1 MDEKALQYAYDL
13 FKADGYENSIDDFKN
28 LLNSNPDAF
37 NYSYKLF
44 KADGYKD
51 SEQDF
56 ANLLGV
62 KKNENF
68 NQDTDSPSGSG
79 TSGFFD
85 SSKKGFATEVPEGEG
100 FKKFKSALK
109 TTVSGLAR
117 LPVSLRELDVSI
129 RQSLDPEFKKEY
141 NKLSEEDREKILSTT
156 PGVGITGKIP
166 TPLIGVDDMGKDE
179 WGQTTYGEE
188 VSRYY
193 GGSEAIEFSQRQQ
206 QQADI
211 INESLAKFET
221 SIGQDLFSIENTGR
235 GTQRLINEV
244 VGAIP
249 SLVLAMTPGGIY
261 ALGASAASNKS
272 RALQEEGQD
281 LTVSRYIN
289 AVGTGVAEGYFE
301 KFTRGLGNSSF
312 KILKQLYKEGGASK
326 VKESFTS
333 IVYNFLKGFNIE
345 GTSEVMTDVSERA
358 LDLVLAGD
366 EKAFENWFLETADTY
381 IIGGSAGGPVKVAG
395 PGMRLIQQQ
404 AQIKNLGKKVS
415 ESQYSDLVNVFKPE
429 TGDFTVDISQLPI
442 VEAPNSELFLNET
455 LKREV
460 KKGKITPLEMQEIM
474 DNYNMAN
481 DINNELEGAE
491 LSDVDKNKAASL
503 LQEQINL
510 KELVGDKNPALYK
523 KQRDRIAAIDKELEI
538 ISETQFGIETEQQAT
553 REEAEKALLDEG
565 IESPTQEQVLSKLD
579 EIIQQSAPVTT
590 TIPLSDTQ
598 TEETVTIDSTDKKL
612 EKAGYQVSQDEK
624 SAFLQDVK
632 ENGLEESRFSYEIK
646 EINEAPLLSIGGE
659 GGPTADITITYTKPD
674 GTTGSFDTTAVLE
687 PFVTTESQVEVAF
700 DEDIDVVPPNEL
712 PLQKVLRK
720 DDVIREKIQD
730 EKSDASQRKK
740 ATLELISKLQPKGE
754 VFARRAKSLIKE
766 VAKLNFKNPV
776 KVNQFIEKI
785 DKTFDDAA
793 LKKELKDARDEKK
806 SIAKKVSQLKKK
818 DKLFGNL
825 ATPAQQFLK
834 INPNKVDNLK
844 EYMEIAKKL
853 NTGLIP
859 TKKVKGRAK
868 PGSPFIV
875 SEIDA
880 YSSRELNKIKEEQ
893 QQLEEETYKA
903 LMGDLETNIP
913 LKELKSLLYP
923 EAELTPEEK
932 IKQANKKEKEI
943 RSSLAKGF
951 DSIGGVIQSILDTG
965 VDPFSNEVINID
977 KQQKDLVERFLKI
990 DTSKLTNQEA
1000 AFALD
1005 VLNNFATNGSTANM
1019 AKIVNNYEGNISR
1032 ENDIKDGLKI
1042 SESRI
1047 PIKDS
1052 VEALW
1057 LEGLASLTQ
1066 TIDFVFNSRKKAS
1079 QFSDNS
1085 SLSNVQS
1092 DFARAETESL
1102 KIREKYKKE
1111 FPNSKKP
1118 NNEAYNT
1125 EDNITERGLFA
1136 FVRRSLIGT
1145 KKDKQEEFNRR
1156 KKLIENDVIAF
1167 ENSIKDE
1174 EKELGA
1180 LYRRVFDKILKDS
1193 NNPDE
1198 VQAKVDPINVE
1209 GVEWI
1214 TEQWR
1219 TIKPL
1224 LDRIGLEIYNRDLK
1238 TEENYTSDIFRTKV
1252 VEEVPDLDAP
1262 ISDEISQDRKIYDK
1276 ETGLFKDV
1284 TGPSILID
1292 RYVDLNFDN
1301 NQLNNIRRAL
1311 ADAYSAE
1318 NIAKLK
1324 GYLESNDIKEILGEG
1339 ESRDIVINKIKKYV
1353 NSKRGRKKRTQGQK
1367 DLADVGDLGAT
1378 IGTARV
1384 LGGITQYI
1392 KQTVPLVNTFVNA
1405 GGVLTSEGFEAYL
1418 TNKKF
1423 RDFVKNSGYAIAN
1436 RGIGSTAVIDNIQD
1450 DVKKKANT
1458 PIQKIKKGVRSVFK
1472 LIKKANQFWL
1482 EKFLLPGD
1490 KVAANISWITYYA
1503 KEMKKKGIN
1512 IFEEGFDI
1520 ENHTINKEAANEA
1533 QRNVDRFQYV
1543 SDVDLQ
1549 AELYNPDREFV
1560 RVAMKSFMPFSSF
1573 IMNEKTRNYI
1583 DVQVISDPNTSFEEK
1598 GKAMTSLT
1606 GTVLEK
1612 IVFGSLG
1619 VMIATASYAT
1629 VLSLLGIDDEEEAK
1643 EKLNNRVK
1651 GRAGNMVTDFFSPL
1665 PIIDPFILQV
1675 ANYLIEQVD
1684 KGEDGQDPFQFF
1696 EGNNRD
1702 FFEQFG
1708 VFSITFEQADAAAT
1722 LQKIHNTGKIDDY
1735 ELNDAEKEAVSIL
1748 LKLAYLNGLG
1758 ALPSDL
1764 SAQPV
1769 QYGLSRLQ
1777 KIASEAR
1784 EAGQTSS
1791 SMTKR
1796 QMESILG
1803 ENIYEES
1810 DEMKK
1815 QVRDIIREAKDELN
1829 IFD

>member
-1 MDEKALQYAYDL
+1 M
-13 FKADGYENSIDDFKN
+13 
-28 LLNSNPDAF
+28 
-37 NYSYKLF
+37 
-44 KADGYKD
+44 
-51 SEQDF
+51 
-56 ANLLGV
+56 
-62 KKNENF
+62 
-68 NQDTDSPSGSG
+68 
-79 TSGFFD
+79 
-85 SSKKGFATEVPEGEG
+85 
-100 FKKFKSALK
+100 
-109 TTVSGLAR
+109 
-117 LPVSLRELDVSI
+117 
-129 RQSLDPEFKKEY
+129 
-141 NKLSEEDREKILSTT
+141 
-156 PGVGITGKIP
+156 
-166 TPLIGVDDMGKDE
+166 
-179 WGQTTYGEE
+179 
-188 VSRYY
+188 
-193 GGSEAIEFSQRQQ
+193 
-206 QQADI
+206 
-211 INESLAKFET
+211 
-221 SIGQDLFSIENTGR
+221 
-235 GTQRLINEV
+235 
-244 VGAIP
+244 
-249 SLVLAMTPGGIY
+249 VLT
-261 ALGASAASNKS
+261 
-272 RALQEEGQD
+272 
-281 LTVSRYIN
+281 
-289 AVGTGVAEGYFE
+289 
-301 KFTRGLGNSSF
+301 
-312 KILKQLYKEGGASK
+312 
-326 VKESFTS
+326 
-333 IVYNFLKGFNIE
+333 
-345 GTSEVMTDVSERA
+345 
-358 LDLVLAGD
+358 GD
-366 EKAFENWFLETADTY
+366 EKAFENFFLETADTY
-381 IIGGSAGGPVKVAG
+381 LIGGAAGGPVKVAG

-404 AQIKNLGKKVS
+404 AQVRNLSNIVEGS
-415 ESQYSDLVNVFKPE
+415 DYSDLVNVFKPE
-429 TGDFTVDISQLPI
+429 TGDFTVDISKLPI

-460 KKGKITPLEMQEIM
+460 KKGKITQLEMQEIM
-474 DNYNMAN
+474 DNYNIAQN
-481 DINNELEGAE
+481 INSQLEGAE
-491 LSDVDKNKAASL
+491 LSDADKNKAAGL
-503 LQEQINL
+503 LQEQITL
-510 KELVGDKNPALYK
+510 QELVKDKNPALFK
-523 KQRDRIAAIDKELEI
+523 KQRDRIAAIDQELEI
-538 ISETQFGIETEQQAT
+538 ISETQFGIETQQQAT
-553 REEAEKALLDEG
+553 REEAEKALFEEG
-565 IESPTQEQVLSKLD
+565 IESPTEQQVLSKLD

-590 TIPLSDTQ
+590 TIPLPDTQ
-598 TEETVTIDSTDKKL
+598 PETEVT
-612 EKAGYQVSQDEK
+612 
-624 SAFLQDVK
+624 
-632 ENGLEESRFSYEIK
+632 
-646 EINEAPLLSIGGE
+646 
-659 GGPTADITITYTKPD
+659 
-674 GTTGSFDTTAVLE
+674 
-687 PFVTTESQVEVAF
+687 F
-700 DEDIDVVPPNEL
+700 DEDIEIAPPNEL

-720 DDVIREKIQD
+720 DEVIRKKIQD
-730 EKSDASQRKK
+730 EKTLPGERKK
-740 ATLELISKLQPKGE
+740 AVLDLIGKLQPKGE
-754 VFARRAKSLIKE
+754 VFALRARTLIKE
-766 VAKLNFKNPV
+766 ASKLNYNNV
-776 KVNQFIEKI
+776 KKVDEFIKKI
-785 DKTFDDAA
+785 DKTFDNAA
-793 LKKELKDARDEKK
+793 LKSELNKANTIQK
-806 SIAKKVSQLKKK
+806 SIAKVIKSSNVRKKVNAELLSS
-818 DKLFGNL
+818 
-825 ATPAQQFLK
+825 AEQFLK
-834 INPNKVDNLK
+834 INPNNVENLK
-844 EYMEIAKKL
+844 DYIDFA
-853 NTGLIP
+853 N
-859 TKKVKGRAK
+859 KVKEGLK
-868 PGSPFIV
+868 PTTKRLGKIKPASPFII
-875 SEIDA
+875 SEVDE
-880 YSSRELNKIKEEQ
+880 YSSKEIEKIKQ
-893 QQLEEETYKA
+893 QQQELEDETYKA
-903 LMGDLETNIP
+903 LMGDLKTTIP

-932 IKQANKKEKEI
+932 IKQANRKEKEI

-951 DSIGGVIQSILDTG
+951 DSVGGVIKSILDTG

-990 DTSKLTNQEA
+990 DTSKLTNEEA

-1005 VLNNFATNGSTANM
+1005 ALNNFATNGSTANM

-1066 TIDFVFNSRKKAS
+1066 TIDFVFNSRKKAN

-1092 DFARAETESL
+1092 DFARAETESF
-1102 KIREKYKKE
+1102 KIRENYKKE

-1125 EDNITERGLFA
+1125 EDNITERGMFA

-1145 KKDKQEEFNRR
+1145 QKDKQEEFNRR

-1167 ENSIKDE
+1167 ENSIKDD

-1252 VEEVPDLDAP
+1252 VEDVPDLDAP

-1284 TGPSILID
+1284 TGPNVLID

-1324 GYLESNDIKEILGEG
+1324 GYLQSNDIKKILGEG
-1339 ESRDIVINKIKKYV
+1339 ESRDIVINKITKYV
-1353 NSKRGRKKRTQGQK
+1353 NSKRGRKKRTEGQK
-1367 DLADVGDLGAT
+1367 ALADVGDLGAT

-1458 PIQKIKKGVRSVFK
+1458 PLEKIKKGVNSVFK

-1503 KEMKKKGIN
+1503 KEMKKKGVN

-1520 ENHTINKEAANEA
+1520 ENHTIDKEAANEA

-1549 AELYNPDREFV
+1549 AELYNPDRQFI
-1560 RVAMKSFMPFSSF
+1560 RLAMKSFMPFSSF

-1583 DVQVISDPNTSFEEK
+1583 DAQIISDPNTSFEEK

-1612 IVFGSLG
+1612 MVFGSLG

-1629 VLSLLGIDDEEEAK
+1629 ILSLLGIDDEEEAK
-1643 EKLNNRVK
+1643 EKLKNRVK

-1665 PIIDPFILQV
+1665 PILDTGILQV

-1696 EGNNRD
+1696 EGNNKE

-1784 EAGQTSS
+1784 DAGETSS

-1803 ENIYEES
+1803 EDIYEES

-1815 QVRDIIREAKDELN
+1815 QVRDIIREVKDELN
-1829 IFD
+1829 IFN

>member
-1 MDEKALQYAYDL
+1 
-13 FKADGYENSIDDFKN
+13 
-28 LLNSNPDAF
+28 
-37 NYSYKLF
+37 
-44 KADGYKD
+44 
-51 SEQDF
+51 
-56 ANLLGV
+56 
-62 KKNENF
+62 
-68 NQDTDSPSGSG
+68 
-79 TSGFFD
+79 
-85 SSKKGFATEVPEGEG
+85 
-100 FKKFKSALK
+100 
-109 TTVSGLAR
+109 
-117 LPVSLRELDVSI
+117 
-129 RQSLDPEFKKEY
+129 
-141 NKLSEEDREKILSTT
+141 
-156 PGVGITGKIP
+156 
-166 TPLIGVDDMGKDE
+166 
-179 WGQTTYGEE
+179 
-188 VSRYY
+188 
-193 GGSEAIEFSQRQQ
+193 
-206 QQADI
+206 
-211 INESLAKFET
+211 
-221 SIGQDLFSIENTGR
+221 
-235 GTQRLINEV
+235 
-244 VGAIP
+244 
-249 SLVLAMTPGGIY
+249 
-261 ALGASAASNKS
+261 
-272 RALQEEGQD
+272 
-281 LTVSRYIN
+281 
-289 AVGTGVAEGYFE
+289 
-301 KFTRGLGNSSF
+301 
-312 KILKQLYKEGGASK
+312 
-326 VKESFTS
+326 
-333 IVYNFLKGFNIE
+333 
-345 GTSEVMTDVSERA
+345 
-358 LDLVLAGD
+358 
-366 EKAFENWFLETADTY
+366 
-381 IIGGSAGGPVKVAG
+381 
-395 PGMRLIQQQ
+395 
-404 AQIKNLGKKVS
+404 
-415 ESQYSDLVNVFKPE
+415 
-429 TGDFTVDISQLPI
+429 
-442 VEAPNSELFLNET
+442 
-455 LKREV
+455 
-460 KKGKITPLEMQEIM
+460 
-474 DNYNMAN
+474 
-481 DINNELEGAE
+481 
-491 LSDVDKNKAASL
+491 
-503 LQEQINL
+503 
-510 KELVGDKNPALYK
+510 
-523 KQRDRIAAIDKELEI
+523 
-538 ISETQFGIETEQQAT
+538 
-553 REEAEKALLDEG
+553 
-565 IESPTQEQVLSKLD
+565 
-579 EIIQQSAPVTT
+579 
-590 TIPLSDTQ
+590 
-598 TEETVTIDSTDKKL
+598 
-612 EKAGYQVSQDEK
+612 
-624 SAFLQDVK
+624 
-632 ENGLEESRFSYEIK
+632 
-646 EINEAPLLSIGGE
+646 
-659 GGPTADITITYTKPD
+659 
-674 GTTGSFDTTAVLE
+674 
-687 PFVTTESQVEVAF
+687 
-700 DEDIDVVPPNEL
+700 
-712 PLQKVLRK
+712 
-720 DDVIREKIQD
+720 
-730 EKSDASQRKK
+730 
-740 ATLELISKLQPKGE
+740 
-754 VFARRAKSLIKE
+754 
-766 VAKLNFKNPV
+766 
-776 KVNQFIEKI
+776 
-785 DKTFDDAA
+785 
-793 LKKELKDARDEKK
+793 
-806 SIAKKVSQLKKK
+806 
-818 DKLFGNL
+818 
-825 ATPAQQFLK
+825 
-834 INPNKVDNLK
+834 
-844 EYMEIAKKL
+844 MEIAKKL

>member
-1 MDEKALQYAYDL
+1 MDEERVQIL
-13 FKADGYENSIDDFKN
+13 FDTFKNEFGLESIDDFKN
-28 LLNSNPDAF
+28 YLSDPTKRKMFYDEVIQPRYPGNTFEKFENTYGL
-37 NYSYKLF
+37 
-44 KADGYKD
+44 
-51 SEQDF
+51 
-56 ANLLGV
+56 

-68 NQDTDSPSGSG
+68 NQDTDSPSESG
-79 TSGFFD
+79 TLGFFD
-85 SSKKGFATEVPEGEG
+85 SSQSKFATEVPKGEG

-141 NKLSEEDREKILSTT
+141 NKLSVEDREKILSTT
-156 PGVGITGKIP
+156 PGVGISGKIP

-193 GGSEAIEFSQRQQ
+193 GGSKAIEFSQRQQ
-206 QQADI
+206 EQANI

-235 GTQRLINEV
+235 GTRRLINEV
-244 VGAIP
+244 AGAIP

-261 ALGASAASNKS
+261 ALGASAGSGKS
-272 RALQEEGQD
+272 RTLQEDGED

-345 GTSEVMTDVSERA
+345 GTSEVLTDVSERA
-358 LDLVLAGD
+358 LDLVLTGD
-366 EKAFENWFLETADTY
+366 EKAFENFFLETADTY
-381 IIGGSAGGPVKVAG
+381 LIGGAAGGPVKVAG

-404 AQIKNLGKKVS
+404 AQVRNLSNIVEGS
-415 ESQYSDLVNVFKPE
+415 DYSDLVNVFKPE
-429 TGDFTVDISQLPI
+429 TGDFTVDISKLPI

-460 KKGKITPLEMQEIM
+460 KKGKITQLEMQEIM
-474 DNYNMAN
+474 DNYNIAQN
-481 DINNELEGAE
+481 INSQLEGAE
-491 LSDVDKNKAASL
+491 LSDADKNKAAGL
-503 LQEQINL
+503 LQEQITL
-510 KELVGDKNPALYK
+510 QELVKDKNPALFK
-523 KQRDRIAAIDKELEI
+523 KQRDRIAAIDQELEI
-538 ISETQFGIETEQQAT
+538 ISETQFGIETQQQAT
-553 REEAEKALLDEG
+553 REEAEKALFEEG
-565 IESPTQEQVLSKLD
+565 IESPTEQQVLSKLD

-590 TIPLSDTQ
+590 TIPLPDTQ
-598 TEETVTIDSTDKKL
+598 PETEVT
-612 EKAGYQVSQDEK
+612 
-624 SAFLQDVK
+624 
-632 ENGLEESRFSYEIK
+632 
-646 EINEAPLLSIGGE
+646 
-659 GGPTADITITYTKPD
+659 
-674 GTTGSFDTTAVLE
+674 
-687 PFVTTESQVEVAF
+687 F
-700 DEDIDVVPPNEL
+700 DEDIEIAPPNEL

-720 DDVIREKIQD
+720 DEVIRKKIQD
-730 EKSDASQRKK
+730 EKTLPGERKK
-740 ATLELISKLQPKGE
+740 AVLDLIGKLQPKGE
-754 VFARRAKSLIKE
+754 VFALRARTLIKE
-766 VAKLNFKNPV
+766 ASKLNYNNV
-776 KVNQFIEKI
+776 KKVDEFIKKI
-785 DKTFDDAA
+785 DKTFDNAA
-793 LKKELKDARDEKK
+793 LKSELNKANTIQK
-806 SIAKKVSQLKKK
+806 SIAKVIKSSNVRKKVNAELLSS
-818 DKLFGNL
+818 
-825 ATPAQQFLK
+825 AEQFLK
-834 INPNKVDNLK
+834 INPNNVENLK
-844 EYMEIAKKL
+844 DYIDFA
-853 NTGLIP
+853 N
-859 TKKVKGRAK
+859 KVKEGLK
-868 PGSPFIV
+868 PTTKRLGKIKPASPFII
-875 SEIDA
+875 SEVDE
-880 YSSRELNKIKEEQ
+880 YSSKEIEKIKQ
-893 QQLEEETYKA
+893 QQQELEDETYKA
-903 LMGDLETNIP
+903 LMGDLKTTIP

-932 IKQANKKEKEI
+932 IKQANRKEKEI

-951 DSIGGVIQSILDTG
+951 DSVGGVIKSILDTG

-990 DTSKLTNQEA
+990 DTSKLTNEEA

-1005 VLNNFATNGSTANM
+1005 ALNNFATNGSTANM

-1066 TIDFVFNSRKKAS
+1066 TIDFVFNSRKKAN

-1092 DFARAETESL
+1092 DFARAETESF
-1102 KIREKYKKE
+1102 KIRENYKKE

-1125 EDNITERGLFA
+1125 EDNITERGMFA

-1145 KKDKQEEFNRR
+1145 QKDKQEEFNRR

-1167 ENSIKDE
+1167 ENSIKDD

-1252 VEEVPDLDAP
+1252 VEDVPDLDAP

-1284 TGPSILID
+1284 TGPNVLID

-1324 GYLESNDIKEILGEG
+1324 GYLQSNDIKKILGEG
-1339 ESRDIVINKIKKYV
+1339 ESRDIVINKITKYV
-1353 NSKRGRKKRTQGQK
+1353 NSKRGRKKRTEGQK
-1367 DLADVGDLGAT
+1367 ALADVGDLGAT

-1458 PIQKIKKGVRSVFK
+1458 PLEKIKKGVNSVFK

-1503 KEMKKKGIN
+1503 KEMKKKGVN

-1520 ENHTINKEAANEA
+1520 ENHTIDKEAANEA

-1549 AELYNPDREFV
+1549 AELYNPDRQFI
-1560 RVAMKSFMPFSSF
+1560 RLAMKSFMPFSSF

-1583 DVQVISDPNTSFEEK
+1583 DAQIISDPNTSFEEK

-1612 IVFGSLG
+1612 MVFGSLG

-1629 VLSLLGIDDEEEAK
+1629 ILSLLGIDDEEEAK
-1643 EKLNNRVK
+1643 EKLKNRVK

-1665 PIIDPFILQV
+1665 PILDTGILQV

-1696 EGNNRD
+1696 EGNNKE

-1784 EAGQTSS
+1784 DAGETSS

-1803 ENIYEES
+1803 EDIYEES

-1815 QVRDIIREAKDELN
+1815 QVRDIIREVKDELN
-1829 IFD
+1829 IFN

>member
-1 MDEKALQYAYDL
+1 MDEERVQIL
-13 FKADGYENSIDDFKN
+13 FDTFKDEFGLESIDDFKN
-28 LLNSNPDAF
+28 YLSDPTKRKMFYDEVIQPRYPGNTFEKFENTYGL
-37 NYSYKLF
+37 
-44 KADGYKD
+44 
-51 SEQDF
+51 
-56 ANLLGV
+56 

-68 NQDTDSPSGSG
+68 NQDTDSPSESG

-85 SSKKGFATEVPEGEG
+85 SSQSKFATEVPKGEG

-141 NKLSEEDREKILSTT
+141 NKLSVEDREKILSTT
-156 PGVGITGKIP
+156 PGVGISGKIP
-166 TPLIGVDDMGKDE
+166 TPLIGVDD
-179 WGQTTYGEE
+179 TGEE
-188 VSRYY
+188 VSEYY
-193 GGSEAIEFSQRQQ
+193 GGSKAIEFSQRQQ
-206 QQADI
+206 EQANI
-211 INESLAKFET
+211 INESLAKFES

-244 VGAIP
+244 AGAIP

-261 ALGASAASNKS
+261 ALGASAGSGKS
-272 RALQEEGQD
+272 RTLQEEGED

-345 GTSEVMTDVSERA
+345 GTSEVLTDVSERA
-358 LDLVLAGD
+358 LDLVLTGD
-366 EKAFENWFLETADTY
+366 EKAFENFFLETADTY
-381 IIGGSAGGPVKVAG
+381 IVGGAAGGPVKVAG

-404 AQIKNLGKKVS
+404 AQINNLGKKVS
-415 ESQYSDLVNVFKPE
+415 ESEYSDLVNVFKPE
-429 TGDFTVDISQLPI
+429 TGDFTVDISKLPI

-460 KKGKITPLEMQEIM
+460 KKGKITQLEMQEIM
-474 DNYNMAN
+474 DNYNIAQN
-481 DINNELEGAE
+481 INSQLEGAE
-491 LSDVDKNKAASL
+491 LSDADKNKAAGL
-503 LQEQINL
+503 LQEQITL
-510 KELVGDKNPALYK
+510 QELVKDKNPALFK
-523 KQRDRIAAIDKELEI
+523 KQRDRIAAIDQELEI

-565 IESPTQEQVLSKLD
+565 VESPTEEQVLSKLN

-590 TIPLSDTQ
+590 TIP
-598 TEETVTIDSTDKKL
+598 
-612 EKAGYQVSQDEK
+612 
-624 SAFLQDVK
+624 
-632 ENGLEESRFSYEIK
+632 
-646 EINEAPLLSIGGE
+646 
-659 GGPTADITITYTKPD
+659 KPD
-674 GTTGSFDTTAVLE
+674 
-687 PFVTTESQVEVAF
+687 TETETEVKF

-793 LKKELKDARDEKK
+793 LKSELNKANTIQK
-806 SIAKKVSQLKKK
+806 SIAKVITSSNVRKKVNAELLSS
-818 DKLFGNL
+818 
-825 ATPAQQFLK
+825 AEQFLK
-834 INPNKVDNLK
+834 INPNNVENLKDYIDFANKVKKGLKPTTKRLGKIKPAAPFIISEVDNYSTK
-844 EYMEIAKKL
+844 EIK
-853 NTGLIP
+853 
-859 TKKVKGRAK
+859 
-868 PGSPFIV
+868 
-875 SEIDA
+875 
-880 YSSRELNKIKEEQ
+880 KIKQ
-893 QQLEEETYKA
+893 QQQELEEKTYKA
-903 LMGDLETNIP
+903 LMGNLKTTIP

-990 DTSKLTNQEA
+990 DTSKLTNQES

-1047 PIKDS
+1047 PIKGS

-1066 TIDFVFNSRKKAS
+1066 TIDLVFNSRKKAN

-1092 DFARAETESL
+1092 DFARAETESV
-1102 KIREKYKKE
+1102 KIRENYKKE

-1125 EDNITERGLFA
+1125 EDNITERGMFA

-1145 KKDKQEEFNRR
+1145 QKDKQEEFNRR

-1167 ENSIKDE
+1167 ENSIKDD

-1198 VQAKVDPINVE
+1198 VQSKVDPINVE

-1252 VEEVPDLDAP
+1252 VEDTPDLDAP

-1339 ESRDIVINKIKKYV
+1339 ESRNIIINKIKKYV

-1583 DVQVISDPNTSFEEK
+1583 DAQIISDPNTSFEEK

-1619 VMIATASYAT
+1619 VMIGTASYAT

-1643 EKLNNRVK
+1643 EKLNNRIK

-1665 PIIDPFILQV
+1665 PILDPGILQV

-1696 EGNNRD
+1696 EGNNKE

-1784 EAGQTSS
+1784 DAGETSS

-1803 ENIYEES
+1803 EDIYEES

-1815 QVRDIIREAKDELN
+1815 QVRDIIREVKDELN
-1829 IFD
+1829 IF

>member
-1 MDEKALQYAYDL
+1 M
-13 FKADGYENSIDDFKN
+13 
-28 LLNSNPDAF
+28 
-37 NYSYKLF
+37 
-44 KADGYKD
+44 
-51 SEQDF
+51 
-56 ANLLGV
+56 
-62 KKNENF
+62 
-68 NQDTDSPSGSG
+68 
-79 TSGFFD
+79 GFFD
-85 SSKKGFATEVPEGEG
+85 SSQSKFATEVPKGEG

-141 NKLSEEDREKILSTT
+141 NKLSVEDREKILSTT
-156 PGVGITGKIP
+156 PGVGISGKIP

-193 GGSEAIEFSQRQQ
+193 GGSKAIEFSQRQQ
-206 QQADI
+206 EQANI

-235 GTQRLINEV
+235 GTRRLINEV
-244 VGAIP
+244 AGAIP

-261 ALGASAASNKS
+261 ALGASAGSGKS
-272 RALQEEGQD
+272 RTLQEDGED

-345 GTSEVMTDVSERA
+345 GTSEVLTDVSERA
-358 LDLVLAGD
+358 LDLVLTGD
-366 EKAFENWFLETADTY
+366 EKAFENFFLETADTY
-381 IIGGSAGGPVKVAG
+381 LIGGAAGGPVKVAG

-404 AQIKNLGKKVS
+404 AQVRNLSNIVEGS
-415 ESQYSDLVNVFKPE
+415 DYSDLVNVFKPE
-429 TGDFTVDISQLPI
+429 TGDFTVDISKLPI

-460 KKGKITPLEMQEIM
+460 KKGKITQLEMQEIM
-474 DNYNMAN
+474 DNYNIAQN
-481 DINNELEGAE
+481 INSQLEGAE
-491 LSDVDKNKAASL
+491 LSDADKNKAAGL
-503 LQEQINL
+503 LQEQITL
-510 KELVGDKNPALYK
+510 QELVKDKNPALFK
-523 KQRDRIAAIDKELEI
+523 KQRDRIAAIDQELEI
-538 ISETQFGIETEQQAT
+538 ISETQFGIETQQQAT
-553 REEAEKALLDEG
+553 REEAEKALFEEG
-565 IESPTQEQVLSKLD
+565 IESPTEQQVLSKLD

-590 TIPLSDTQ
+590 TIPLPDTQ
-598 TEETVTIDSTDKKL
+598 PETEVT
-612 EKAGYQVSQDEK
+612 
-624 SAFLQDVK
+624 
-632 ENGLEESRFSYEIK
+632 
-646 EINEAPLLSIGGE
+646 
-659 GGPTADITITYTKPD
+659 
-674 GTTGSFDTTAVLE
+674 
-687 PFVTTESQVEVAF
+687 F
-700 DEDIDVVPPNEL
+700 DEDIEIAPPNEL

-720 DDVIREKIQD
+720 DEVIRKKIQD
-730 EKSDASQRKK
+730 EKTLPGERKK
-740 ATLELISKLQPKGE
+740 AVLDLIGKLQPKGE
-754 VFARRAKSLIKE
+754 VFALRARTLIKE
-766 VAKLNFKNPV
+766 ASKLNYNNV
-776 KVNQFIEKI
+776 KKVDEFIKKI
-785 DKTFDDAA
+785 DKTFDNAA
-793 LKKELKDARDEKK
+793 LKSELNKANTIQK
-806 SIAKKVSQLKKK
+806 SIAKVIKSSNVRKKVNAELLSS
-818 DKLFGNL
+818 
-825 ATPAQQFLK
+825 AEQFLK
-834 INPNKVDNLK
+834 INPNNVENLK
-844 EYMEIAKKL
+844 DYIDFA
-853 NTGLIP
+853 N
-859 TKKVKGRAK
+859 KVKEGLK
-868 PGSPFIV
+868 PTTKRLGKIKPASPFII
-875 SEIDA
+875 SEVDE
-880 YSSRELNKIKEEQ
+880 YSSKEIEKIKQ
-893 QQLEEETYKA
+893 QQQELEDETYKA
-903 LMGDLETNIP
+903 LMGDLKTTIP

-932 IKQANKKEKEI
+932 IKQANRKEKEI

-951 DSIGGVIQSILDTG
+951 DSVGGVIKSILDTG

-990 DTSKLTNQEA
+990 DTSKLTNEEA

-1005 VLNNFATNGSTANM
+1005 ALNNFATNGSTANM

-1066 TIDFVFNSRKKAS
+1066 TIDFVFNSRKKAN

-1092 DFARAETESL
+1092 DFARAETESF
-1102 KIREKYKKE
+1102 KIRENYKKE

-1125 EDNITERGLFA
+1125 EDNITERGMFA

-1145 KKDKQEEFNRR
+1145 QKDKQEEFNRR

-1167 ENSIKDE
+1167 ENSIKDD

-1252 VEEVPDLDAP
+1252 VEDVPDLDAP

-1284 TGPSILID
+1284 TGPNVLID

-1324 GYLESNDIKEILGEG
+1324 GYLQSNDIKKILGEG
-1339 ESRDIVINKIKKYV
+1339 ESRDIVINKITKYV
-1353 NSKRGRKKRTQGQK
+1353 NSKRGRKKRTEGQK
-1367 DLADVGDLGAT
+1367 ALADVGDLGAT

-1458 PIQKIKKGVRSVFK
+1458 PLEKIKKGVNSVFK

-1503 KEMKKKGIN
+1503 KEMKKKGVN

-1520 ENHTINKEAANEA
+1520 ENHTIDKEAANEA

-1549 AELYNPDREFV
+1549 AELYNPDRQFI
-1560 RVAMKSFMPFSSF
+1560 RLAMKSFMPFSSF

-1583 DVQVISDPNTSFEEK
+1583 DAQIISDPNTSFEEK

-1612 IVFGSLG
+1612 MVFGSLG

-1629 VLSLLGIDDEEEAK
+1629 ILSLLGIDDEEEAK
-1643 EKLNNRVK
+1643 EKLKNRVK

-1665 PIIDPFILQV
+1665 PILDTGILQV

-1696 EGNNRD
+1696 EGNNKE

-1784 EAGQTSS
+1784 DAGETSS

-1803 ENIYEES
+1803 EDIYEES

-1815 QVRDIIREAKDELN
+1815 QVRDIIREVKDELN
-1829 IFD
+1829 IFN

>member
-1 MDEKALQYAYDL
+1 
-13 FKADGYENSIDDFKN
+13 
-28 LLNSNPDAF
+28 
-37 NYSYKLF
+37 
-44 KADGYKD
+44 
-51 SEQDF
+51 
-56 ANLLGV
+56 
-62 KKNENF
+62 
-68 NQDTDSPSGSG
+68 
-79 TSGFFD
+79 
-85 SSKKGFATEVPEGEG
+85 
-100 FKKFKSALK
+100 
-109 TTVSGLAR
+109 
-117 LPVSLRELDVSI
+117 
-129 RQSLDPEFKKEY
+129 
-141 NKLSEEDREKILSTT
+141 
-156 PGVGITGKIP
+156 
-166 TPLIGVDDMGKDE
+166 
-179 WGQTTYGEE
+179 
-188 VSRYY
+188 
-193 GGSEAIEFSQRQQ
+193 
-206 QQADI
+206 
-211 INESLAKFET
+211 
-221 SIGQDLFSIENTGR
+221 
-235 GTQRLINEV
+235 
-244 VGAIP
+244 
-249 SLVLAMTPGGIY
+249 MTPGGIY
-261 ALGASAASNKS
+261 ALGASAGSGKS
-272 RALQEEGQD
+272 RTLQEDGED

-345 GTSEVMTDVSERA
+345 GTSEVLTDVSERA
-358 LDLVLAGD
+358 LDLVLTGD
-366 EKAFENWFLETADTY
+366 EKAFENFFLETADTY
-381 IIGGSAGGPVKVAG
+381 LIGGAAGGPVKVAG

-404 AQIKNLGKKVS
+404 AQVRNLSNIVEGS
-415 ESQYSDLVNVFKPE
+415 DYSDLVNVFKPE
-429 TGDFTVDISQLPI
+429 TGDFTVDISKLPI

-460 KKGKITPLEMQEIM
+460 KKGKITQLEMQEIM
-474 DNYNMAN
+474 DNYNIAQN
-481 DINNELEGAE
+481 INSQLEGAE
-491 LSDVDKNKAASL
+491 LSDADKNKAAGL
-503 LQEQINL
+503 LQEQITL
-510 KELVGDKNPALYK
+510 QELVKDKNPALFK
-523 KQRDRIAAIDKELEI
+523 KQRDRIAAIDQELEI
-538 ISETQFGIETEQQAT
+538 ISETQFGIETQQQAT
-553 REEAEKALLDEG
+553 REEAEKALFEEG
-565 IESPTQEQVLSKLD
+565 IESPTEQQVLSKLD

-590 TIPLSDTQ
+590 TIPLPDTQ
-598 TEETVTIDSTDKKL
+598 PETEVT
-612 EKAGYQVSQDEK
+612 
-624 SAFLQDVK
+624 
-632 ENGLEESRFSYEIK
+632 
-646 EINEAPLLSIGGE
+646 
-659 GGPTADITITYTKPD
+659 
-674 GTTGSFDTTAVLE
+674 
-687 PFVTTESQVEVAF
+687 F
-700 DEDIDVVPPNEL
+700 DEDIEIAPPNEL

-720 DDVIREKIQD
+720 DEVIRKKIQD
-730 EKSDASQRKK
+730 EKTLPGERKK
-740 ATLELISKLQPKGE
+740 AVLDLIGKLQPKGE
-754 VFARRAKSLIKE
+754 VFALRARTLIKE
-766 VAKLNFKNPV
+766 ASKLNYNNV
-776 KVNQFIEKI
+776 KKVDEFIKKI
-785 DKTFDDAA
+785 DKTFDNAA
-793 LKKELKDARDEKK
+793 LKSELNKANTIQK
-806 SIAKKVSQLKKK
+806 SIAKVIKSSNVRKKVNAELLSS
-818 DKLFGNL
+818 
-825 ATPAQQFLK
+825 AEQFLK
-834 INPNKVDNLK
+834 INPNNVENLK
-844 EYMEIAKKL
+844 DYIDFA
-853 NTGLIP
+853 N
-859 TKKVKGRAK
+859 KVKEGLK
-868 PGSPFIV
+868 PTTKRLGKIKPASPFII
-875 SEIDA
+875 SEVDE
-880 YSSRELNKIKEEQ
+880 YSSKEIEKIKQ
-893 QQLEEETYKA
+893 QQQELEDETYKA
-903 LMGDLETNIP
+903 LMGDLKTTIP

-932 IKQANKKEKEI
+932 IKQANRKEKEI

-951 DSIGGVIQSILDTG
+951 DSVGGVIKSILDTG

-990 DTSKLTNQEA
+990 DTSKLTNEEA

-1005 VLNNFATNGSTANM
+1005 ALNNFATNGSTANM

-1066 TIDFVFNSRKKAS
+1066 TIDFVFNSRKKAN

-1092 DFARAETESL
+1092 DFARAETESF
-1102 KIREKYKKE
+1102 KIRENYKKE

-1125 EDNITERGLFA
+1125 EDNITERGMFA

-1145 KKDKQEEFNRR
+1145 QKDKQEEFNRR

-1167 ENSIKDE
+1167 ENSIKDD

-1252 VEEVPDLDAP
+1252 VEDVPDLDAP

-1284 TGPSILID
+1284 TGPNVLID

-1324 GYLESNDIKEILGEG
+1324 GYLQSNDIKKILGEG
-1339 ESRDIVINKIKKYV
+1339 ESRDIVINKITKYV
-1353 NSKRGRKKRTQGQK
+1353 NSKRGRKKRTEGQK
-1367 DLADVGDLGAT
+1367 ALADVGDLGAT

-1458 PIQKIKKGVRSVFK
+1458 PLEKIKKGVNSVFK

-1503 KEMKKKGIN
+1503 KEMKKKGVN

-1520 ENHTINKEAANEA
+1520 ENHTIDKEAANEA

-1549 AELYNPDREFV
+1549 AELYNPDRQFI
-1560 RVAMKSFMPFSSF
+1560 RLAMKSFMPFSSF

-1583 DVQVISDPNTSFEEK
+1583 DAQIISDPNTSFEEK

-1612 IVFGSLG
+1612 MVFGSLG

-1629 VLSLLGIDDEEEAK
+1629 ILSLLGIDDEEEAK
-1643 EKLNNRVK
+1643 EKLKNRVK

-1665 PIIDPFILQV
+1665 PILDTGILQV

-1696 EGNNRD
+1696 EGNNKE

-1784 EAGQTSS
+1784 DAGETSS

-1803 ENIYEES
+1803 EDIYEES

-1815 QVRDIIREAKDELN
+1815 QVRDIIREVKDELN
-1829 IFD
+1829 IFN

>member
-1 MDEKALQYAYDL
+1 MDEERVQIL
-13 FKADGYENSIDDFKN
+13 FDTFKNEFGLESIDDFKN
-28 LLNSNPDAF
+28 YLSDPTKRKMFYDEVIQPRYPGNTFEKFENTYGL
-37 NYSYKLF
+37 
-44 KADGYKD
+44 
-51 SEQDF
+51 
-56 ANLLGV
+56 

-68 NQDTDSPSGSG
+68 NQDTDSPSESG
-79 TSGFFD
+79 TLGFFD
-85 SSKKGFATEVPEGEG
+85 SSQSKFATEVPKGEG

-141 NKLSEEDREKILSTT
+141 NKLSVEDREKILSTT
-156 PGVGITGKIP
+156 PGVGISGKIP

-193 GGSEAIEFSQRQQ
+193 GGSKAIEFSQRQQ
-206 QQADI
+206 EQANI

-235 GTQRLINEV
+235 GTRRLINEV
-244 VGAIP
+244 AGAIP

-261 ALGASAASNKS
+261 ALGASAGSGKS
-272 RALQEEGQD
+272 RTLQEDGED

-345 GTSEVMTDVSERA
+345 GTSEVLTDVSERA
-358 LDLVLAGD
+358 LDLVLTGD
-366 EKAFENWFLETADTY
+366 EKAFENFFLETADTY
-381 IIGGSAGGPVKVAG
+381 LIGGAAGGPVKVAG

-404 AQIKNLGKKVS
+404 AQVRNLSNIVEGS
-415 ESQYSDLVNVFKPE
+415 DYSDLVNVFKPE
-429 TGDFTVDISQLPI
+429 TGDFTVDISKLPI

-460 KKGKITPLEMQEIM
+460 KKGKITQLEMQEIM
-474 DNYNMAN
+474 DNYNIAQN
-481 DINNELEGAE
+481 INSQLEGAE
-491 LSDVDKNKAASL
+491 LSDADKNKAAGL
-503 LQEQINL
+503 LQEQITL
-510 KELVGDKNPALYK
+510 QELVKDKNPALFK
-523 KQRDRIAAIDKELEI
+523 KQRDRIAAIDQELEI
-538 ISETQFGIETEQQAT
+538 ISETQFGIETQQQAT
-553 REEAEKALLDEG
+553 REEAEKALFEEG
-565 IESPTQEQVLSKLD
+565 IESPTEQQVLSKLD

-590 TIPLSDTQ
+590 TIPLPDTQ
-598 TEETVTIDSTDKKL
+598 PETEVT
-612 EKAGYQVSQDEK
+612 
-624 SAFLQDVK
+624 
-632 ENGLEESRFSYEIK
+632 
-646 EINEAPLLSIGGE
+646 
-659 GGPTADITITYTKPD
+659 
-674 GTTGSFDTTAVLE
+674 
-687 PFVTTESQVEVAF
+687 F
-700 DEDIDVVPPNEL
+700 DEDIEIAPPNEL

-720 DDVIREKIQD
+720 DEVIRKKIQD
-730 EKSDASQRKK
+730 EKTLPGERKK
-740 ATLELISKLQPKGE
+740 AVLDLIGKLQPKGE
-754 VFARRAKSLIKE
+754 VFALRARTLIKE
-766 VAKLNFKNPV
+766 ASKLNYNNV
-776 KVNQFIEKI
+776 KKVDEFIKKI
-785 DKTFDDAA
+785 DKTFDNAA
-793 LKKELKDARDEKK
+793 LKSELNKANTIQK
-806 SIAKKVSQLKKK
+806 SIAKVIKSSNVRKKVNAELLSS
-818 DKLFGNL
+818 
-825 ATPAQQFLK
+825 AEQFLK
-834 INPNKVDNLK
+834 INPNNVENLK
-844 EYMEIAKKL
+844 DYIDFA
-853 NTGLIP
+853 N
-859 TKKVKGRAK
+859 KVKEGLK
-868 PGSPFIV
+868 PTTKRLGKIKPASPFIISEV
-875 SEIDA
+875 DDSSSKEID
-880 YSSRELNKIKEEQ
+880 KIKQ
-893 QQLEEETYKA
+893 QQQELEDETYKA
-903 LMGDLETNIP
+903 LMGDLKTTIP

-932 IKQANKKEKEI
+932 IKQANRKEKEI

-951 DSIGGVIQSILDTG
+951 DSVGGVIKSILDTG

-990 DTSKLTNQEA
+990 DTSKLTNEEA

-1005 VLNNFATNGSTANM
+1005 ALNNFATNGSTANM

-1066 TIDFVFNSRKKAS
+1066 TIDFVFNSRKKAN

-1092 DFARAETESL
+1092 DFARAETESF
-1102 KIREKYKKE
+1102 KIRENYKKE

-1125 EDNITERGLFA
+1125 EDNITERGMFA

-1145 KKDKQEEFNRR
+1145 QKDKQEEFNRR

-1167 ENSIKDE
+1167 ENSIKDD

-1252 VEEVPDLDAP
+1252 VEDVPDLDAP

-1284 TGPSILID
+1284 TGPNVLID

-1324 GYLESNDIKEILGEG
+1324 GYLQSNDIKKILGEG
-1339 ESRDIVINKIKKYV
+1339 ESRDIVINKITKYV
-1353 NSKRGRKKRTQGQK
+1353 NSKRGRKKRTEGQK
-1367 DLADVGDLGAT
+1367 ALADVGDLGAT

-1458 PIQKIKKGVRSVFK
+1458 PLEKIKKGVNSVFK

-1503 KEMKKKGIN
+1503 KEMKKKGVN

-1520 ENHTINKEAANEA
+1520 ENHTIDKEAANEA

-1549 AELYNPDREFV
+1549 AELYNPDRQFI
-1560 RVAMKSFMPFSSF
+1560 RLAMKSFMPFSSF

-1583 DVQVISDPNTSFEEK
+1583 DAQIISDPNTSFEEK

-1612 IVFGSLG
+1612 MVFGSLG

-1629 VLSLLGIDDEEEAK
+1629 ILSLLGIDDEEEAK
-1643 EKLNNRVK
+1643 EKLKNRVK

-1665 PIIDPFILQV
+1665 PILDTGILQV

-1696 EGNNRD
+1696 EGNNKE

-1784 EAGQTSS
+1784 DAGETSS

-1803 ENIYEES
+1803 EDIYEES

-1815 QVRDIIREAKDELN
+1815 QVRDIIREVKDELN
-1829 IFD
+1829 IFN

>member
-1 MDEKALQYAYDL
+1 MDEEKVQIL
-13 FKADGYENSIDDFKN
+13 FDTFKDEFGLESIDDFKN
-28 LLNSNPDAF
+28 YLSDPTKRKMFYDEVIQPRYPGNSFEAF
-37 NYSYKLF
+37 EELYGLK
-44 KADGYKD
+44 KKD
-51 SEQDF
+51 
-56 ANLLGV
+56 
-62 KKNENF
+62 NF
-68 NQDTDSPSGSG
+68 NQDTDSPSESG
-79 TSGFFD
+79 TLGFFD
-85 SSKKGFATEVPEGEG
+85 SSQNNFATEVPKGEG
-100 FKKFKSALK
+100 WKKFKSSLK
-109 TTVSGLAR
+109 STISGLQR
-117 LPVSLRELDVSI
+117 VGVGLSELDVSI
-129 RQSLDPEFKKEY
+129 RQSLNPEFRKKW
-141 NKLSEEDREKILSTT
+141 NALSPKDRERILSST
-156 PGVGITGKIP
+156 PGMGSRDIP
-166 TPLIGVDDMGKDE
+166 EPIRLMDSEGNIVREEYPASSRIE
-179 WGQTTYGEE
+179 WSDKLQEE
-188 VSRYY
+188 
-193 GGSEAIEFSQRQQ
+193 
-206 QQADI
+206 ADI
-211 INESLAKFET
+211 INESLAQFET
-221 SIGQDLFSIENTGR
+221 SIGQDLVSVENTGR
-235 GTQRLINEV
+235 GVKRLLNEV
-244 VGAIP
+244 AAAIP
-249 SLVLAMTPGGIY
+249 SIALAMTPGGLY
-261 ALGASAASNKS
+261 MLGASAAANKS
-272 RALQEEGQD
+272 RQLQVEGEEM
-281 LTVSRYIN
+281 TVSRYLN

-301 KFTRGLGNSSF
+301 KFTRVLGNSSF
-312 KILKQLYKEGGASK
+312 KVLKQLYKEGGKDK
-326 VKESFTS
+326 VKESFKS
-333 IVYNFLKGFNIE
+333 IFYNFLKGWNVE
-345 GTSEVMTDVSERA
+345 GTSEVLTDVSERA
-358 LDLVLAGD
+358 LDLVLTGD
-366 EKAFENWFLETADTY
+366 EKAFENFFLETADTY
-381 IIGGSAGGPVKVAG
+381 LIGGAAGGPLRTAG
-395 PGMRLIQQQ
+395 PGVRLVVQSAQ
-404 AQIKNLGKKVS
+404 ARNLANKIN
-415 ESQYSDLVNVFKPE
+415 ESPHDDIVKAFKPE
-429 TGDFTVDISQLPI
+429 TGDFSVDLSTLPI
-442 VEAPNSELFLNET
+442 VEAPNSELFLQEV

-460 KKGKITPLEMQEIM
+460 EKGKITNLEMQEIM
-474 DNYNMAN
+474 DNYYTAQNVSSQL
-481 DINNELEGAE
+481 DGLE
-491 LSDVDKNKAASL
+491 LSDADKTKAASL
-503 LQEQINL
+503 LQELITLENFI
-510 KELVGDKNPALYK
+510 KDKNPALVK
-523 KQRDRIAAIDKELEI
+523 KQKDRISEINKELEN
-538 ISETQFGIETEQQAT
+538 ISEGKIGVVTEQTAT
-553 REEAEKALLDEG
+553 REEAEKALFEEG
-565 IESPTQEQVLSKLD
+565 VESPTEQQVLSKLD
-579 EIIQQSAPVTT
+579 EIIQKSAPVTT
-590 TIPLSDTQ
+590 TIPLPDTQ
-598 TEETVTIDSTDKKL
+598 TETEV
-612 EKAGYQVSQDEK
+612 
-624 SAFLQDVK
+624 
-632 ENGLEESRFSYEIK
+632 
-646 EINEAPLLSIGGE
+646 
-659 GGPTADITITYTKPD
+659 
-674 GTTGSFDTTAVLE
+674 VL
-687 PFVTTESQVEVAF
+687 
-700 DEDIDVVPPNEL
+700 DEDIDIVPPNEL

-720 DDVIREKIQD
+720 DEVIRKKIQD
-730 EKSDASQRKK
+730 EKTLPGERKK
-740 ATLELISKLQPKGE
+740 AVLDLIGKLQPKGE
-754 VFARRAKSLIKE
+754 VFALRARTLIKE
-766 VAKLNFKNPV
+766 ASKLNYNNV
-776 KVNQFIEKI
+776 KKVDNFIKKI

-793 LKKELKDARDEKK
+793 VKREVKDANTIQK
-806 SIAKKVSQLKKK
+806 SIAKTIKSSTARKKINAQL
-818 DKLFGNL
+818 LT
-825 ATPAQQFLK
+825 AAEQFLK
-834 INPNKVDNLK
+834 INPNQVDNLK
-844 EYMEIAKKL
+844 EYMEFAR
-853 NTGLIP
+853 
-859 TKKVKGRAK
+859 KVKEGLK
-868 PGSPFIV
+868 PTTKRLGKITPGAPFIV
-875 SEIDA
+875 SEVDNYSTKEID
-880 YSSRELNKIKEEQ
+880 KIKQQEQ
-893 QQLEEETYKA
+893 KLEEETYKA
-903 LMGDLETNIP
+903 LMGDLKTTIP

-932 IKQANKKEKEI
+932 INQANKKEKEI

-990 DTSKLTNQEA
+990 DTSKLTNEEA

-1005 VLNNFATNGSTANM
+1005 ALNNFATNGSTANM
-1019 AKIVNNYEGNISR
+1019 SKIVNNYEGNISR

-1066 TIDFVFNSRKKAS
+1066 TIDFVFNSRKKAN

-1092 DFARAETESL
+1092 DFARAETESRRI
-1102 KIREKYKKE
+1102 KENYKKE

-1125 EDNITERGLFA
+1125 EDNITERGMFA
-1136 FVRRSLIGT
+1136 FVRRSPIGT
-1145 KKDKQEEFNRR
+1145 QKDKQEEFNRR

-1167 ENSIKDE
+1167 ENSTKDD

-1252 VEEVPDLDAP
+1252 VEAVPDLDAP
-1262 ISDEISQDRKIYDK
+1262 ISDEIGQDRKIYDK

-1284 TGPSILID
+1284 TGPDVLID
-1292 RYVDLNFDN
+1292 RYIDLNFDN

-1339 ESRDIVINKIKKYV
+1339 ESRDLVINKIKKYV
-1353 NSKRGRKKRTQGQK
+1353 NSKRGRKKRTKGQK
-1367 DLADVGDLGAT
+1367 ALADVGDFGAT

-1384 LGGITQYI
+1384 LGGITQYV

-1405 GGVLTSEGFEAYL
+1405 GGVLTSQGFQVYL
-1418 TNKKF
+1418 TDKKF

-1458 PIQKIKKGVRSVFK
+1458 PLQKIKKGVNSVFK

-1490 KVAANISWITYYA
+1490 KLAANISWITYYA
-1503 KEMKKKGIN
+1503 KEMNKKGVN

-1520 ENHTINKEAANEA
+1520 ENHIIDKEAANEA

-1549 AELYNPDREFV
+1549 AELYNPDRQV
-1560 RVAMKSFMPFSSF
+1560 IRLMMKSFMPFSSF

-1612 IVFGSLG
+1612 MVFGSLG
-1619 VMIATASYAT
+1619 VMIATASYAAI
-1629 VLSLLGIDDEEEAK
+1629 LSLLGIDDDEEAK
-1643 EKLNNRVK
+1643 EKLNNRIK
-1651 GRAGNMVTDFFSPL
+1651 GRAGNVVTDFFSPL
-1665 PIIDPFILQV
+1665 PITDPGILQV

-1696 EGNNRD
+1696 EGNNQD

-1708 VFSITFEQADAAAT
+1708 VFSITFDQAEAAAT

-1758 ALPSDL
+1758 VLPSDL

-1784 EAGQTSS
+1784 GAGETSS
-1791 SMTKR
+1791 PMSKR
-1796 QMESILG
+1796 QRESLLG
-1803 ENIYEES
+1803 EDIYEET
-1810 DEMKK
+1810 DMMKK
-1815 QVRDIIREAKDELN
+1815 EIRDIIREVKDELN

>member
-1 MDEKALQYAYDL
+1 MDEERVQIL
-13 FKADGYENSIDDFKN
+13 FDTFKDEFGLESIDDFKN
-28 LLNSNPDAF
+28 YLSDPTKRKMFYDEVIQPRYPGNTFEKFENTYGL
-37 NYSYKLF
+37 
-44 KADGYKD
+44 
-51 SEQDF
+51 
-56 ANLLGV
+56 

-68 NQDTDSPSGSG
+68 NQDTDSPSESG
-79 TSGFFD
+79 TLGFFD
-85 SSKKGFATEVPEGEG
+85 SSQSKFATEVPKGEG

-141 NKLSEEDREKILSTT
+141 NKLSVEDREKILSTT
-156 PGVGITGKIP
+156 PGVGISGKIP
-166 TPLIGVDDMGKDE
+166 TPLIGVDD
-179 WGQTTYGEE
+179 TGEE
-188 VSRYY
+188 VSEYY
-193 GGSEAIEFSQRQQ
+193 GGSKAIEFSQRQQ
-206 QQADI
+206 EQANI

-235 GTQRLINEV
+235 GTRRLINEV
-244 VGAIP
+244 AGAIP

-261 ALGASAASNKS
+261 ALGASAGSGKS
-272 RALQEEGQD
+272 RTLQEDGED

-345 GTSEVMTDVSERA
+345 GTSEVLTDVSERA
-358 LDLVLAGD
+358 LDLVLTGD
-366 EKAFENWFLETADTY
+366 EKAFENFFLETADTY
-381 IIGGSAGGPVKVAG
+381 LIGGAAGGPVKVAG

-404 AQIKNLGKKVS
+404 AQVRNLSNIVEGS
-415 ESQYSDLVNVFKPE
+415 DYSDLVNVFKPE
-429 TGDFTVDISQLPI
+429 TGDFTVDISKLPI

-460 KKGKITPLEMQEIM
+460 KKGKITQLEMQEIM
-474 DNYNMAN
+474 DNYNIAQN
-481 DINNELEGAE
+481 INSQLEGAE
-491 LSDVDKNKAASL
+491 LSDADKNKAAGL
-503 LQEQINL
+503 LQEQITL
-510 KELVGDKNPALYK
+510 QELVKDKNPALFK
-523 KQRDRIAAIDKELEI
+523 KQRDRIAAIDQELEI
-538 ISETQFGIETEQQAT
+538 ISETQFGIETQQQAT
-553 REEAEKALLDEG
+553 REEAEKALFEEG
-565 IESPTQEQVLSKLD
+565 IESPTEQQVLSKLD

-590 TIPLSDTQ
+590 TIPLPDTQ
-598 TEETVTIDSTDKKL
+598 PETEVT
-612 EKAGYQVSQDEK
+612 
-624 SAFLQDVK
+624 
-632 ENGLEESRFSYEIK
+632 
-646 EINEAPLLSIGGE
+646 
-659 GGPTADITITYTKPD
+659 
-674 GTTGSFDTTAVLE
+674 
-687 PFVTTESQVEVAF
+687 F
-700 DEDIDVVPPNEL
+700 DEDIEIAPPNEL

-720 DDVIREKIQD
+720 DEVIRKKIQD
-730 EKSDASQRKK
+730 EKTLPGERKK
-740 ATLELISKLQPKGE
+740 AVLDLIGKLQPKGE
-754 VFARRAKSLIKE
+754 VFALRARTLIKE
-766 VAKLNFKNPV
+766 ASKLNYNNV
-776 KVNQFIEKI
+776 KKVDEFIKKI
-785 DKTFDDAA
+785 DKTFDNAA
-793 LKKELKDARDEKK
+793 LKSELNKANTIQK
-806 SIAKKVSQLKKK
+806 SIAKVIKSSNVRKKVNAELLSS
-818 DKLFGNL
+818 
-825 ATPAQQFLK
+825 AEQFLK
-834 INPNKVDNLK
+834 INPNNVENLK
-844 EYMEIAKKL
+844 DYIDFA
-853 NTGLIP
+853 N
-859 TKKVKGRAK
+859 KVKEGLK
-868 PGSPFIV
+868 PTTKRLGKIKPASPFII
-875 SEIDA
+875 SEVDE
-880 YSSRELNKIKEEQ
+880 YSSKEIEKIKQ
-893 QQLEEETYKA
+893 QQQELEDETYKA
-903 LMGDLETNIP
+903 LMGDLKTTIP

-932 IKQANKKEKEI
+932 IKQANRKEKEI

-951 DSIGGVIQSILDTG
+951 DSVGGVIKSILDTG

-990 DTSKLTNQEA
+990 DTSKLTNEEA

-1005 VLNNFATNGSTANM
+1005 ALNNFATNGSTANM

-1066 TIDFVFNSRKKAS
+1066 TIDFVFNSRKKAN

-1092 DFARAETESL
+1092 DFARAETESF
-1102 KIREKYKKE
+1102 KIRENYKKE

-1125 EDNITERGLFA
+1125 EDNITERGMFA

-1145 KKDKQEEFNRR
+1145 QKDKQEEFNRR

-1167 ENSIKDE
+1167 ENSIKDD

-1252 VEEVPDLDAP
+1252 VEDVPDLDAP

-1284 TGPSILID
+1284 TGPNVLID

-1324 GYLESNDIKEILGEG
+1324 GYLQSNDIKKILGEG
-1339 ESRDIVINKIKKYV
+1339 ESRDIVINKITKYV
-1353 NSKRGRKKRTQGQK
+1353 NSKRGRKKRTEGQK
-1367 DLADVGDLGAT
+1367 ALADVGDLGAT

-1458 PIQKIKKGVRSVFK
+1458 PLEKIKKGVNSVFK

-1503 KEMKKKGIN
+1503 KEMKKKGVN

-1520 ENHTINKEAANEA
+1520 ENHTIDKEAANEA

-1549 AELYNPDREFV
+1549 AELYNPDRQFI
-1560 RVAMKSFMPFSSF
+1560 RLAMKSFMPFSSF

-1583 DVQVISDPNTSFEEK
+1583 DAQIISDPNTSFEEK

-1612 IVFGSLG
+1612 MVFGSLG

-1629 VLSLLGIDDEEEAK
+1629 ILSLLGIDDEEEAK
-1643 EKLNNRVK
+1643 EKLKNRVK

-1665 PIIDPFILQV
+1665 PILDTGILQV

-1696 EGNNRD
+1696 EGNNKE

-1784 EAGQTSS
+1784 DAGETSS

-1803 ENIYEES
+1803 EDIYEES

-1815 QVRDIIREAKDELN
+1815 QVRDIIREVKDELN
-1829 IFD
+1829 IFN

>member
-1 MDEKALQYAYDL
+1 MDEERVQIL
-13 FKADGYENSIDDFKN
+13 FDTFKDEFGLESIDDFKN
-28 LLNSNPDAF
+28 YLSDPTKRKMFYDEVIQPRYPGNTFEKFENTYGL
-37 NYSYKLF
+37 
-44 KADGYKD
+44 
-51 SEQDF
+51 
-56 ANLLGV
+56 

-68 NQDTDSPSGSG
+68 NQDTDSPSESG
-79 TSGFFD
+79 TLGFFD
-85 SSKKGFATEVPEGEG
+85 SSQNNFATEVPKGEG

-129 RQSLDPEFKKEY
+129 RQSLDPEFKEEY
-141 NKLSEEDREKILSTT
+141 NKLSVEDREKILSTT
-156 PGVGITGKIP
+156 PGVGISGKIP
-166 TPLIGVDDMGKDE
+166 TPLIGVDDMG
-179 WGQTTYGEE
+179 EE
-188 VSRYY
+188 VSEYY
-193 GGSEAIEFSQRQQ
+193 GGSKAIEFSQRQQ
-206 QQADI
+206 EQANI
-211 INESLAKFET
+211 INESLAKFES

-244 VGAIP
+244 AGAIP

-261 ALGASAASNKS
+261 ALGASAGSGKS
-272 RALQEEGQD
+272 RTLQEEGED

-345 GTSEVMTDVSERA
+345 GTSEVLTDVSERA
-358 LDLVLAGD
+358 LDLVLTGD
-366 EKAFENWFLETADTY
+366 EKAFENFFLETADTY
-381 IIGGSAGGPVKVAG
+381 LVGGAAGGPVKVAG

-404 AQIKNLGKKVS
+404 AQINNLGKKIS
-415 ESQYSDLVNVFKPE
+415 ESEYSDLVNVFKPE
-429 TGDFTVDISQLPI
+429 AGDFTVDISKLPI

-460 KKGKITPLEMQEIM
+460 KKGKITQLEMQEIM
-474 DNYNMAN
+474 DNYNIAQN
-481 DINNELEGAE
+481 INTQLEGAE
-491 LSDVDKNKAASL
+491 LSDADKNKAAGL
-503 LQEQINL
+503 LQEQITL
-510 KELVGDKNPALYK
+510 QELVKDKNPALFK
-523 KQRDRIAAIDKELEI
+523 KQRDRIAAIDQELEI

-565 IESPTQEQVLSKLD
+565 VESPTEEQVLSKLN

-590 TIPLSDTQ
+590 TIP
-598 TEETVTIDSTDKKL
+598 
-612 EKAGYQVSQDEK
+612 
-624 SAFLQDVK
+624 
-632 ENGLEESRFSYEIK
+632 
-646 EINEAPLLSIGGE
+646 
-659 GGPTADITITYTKPD
+659 KPD
-674 GTTGSFDTTAVLE
+674 
-687 PFVTTESQVEVAF
+687 TETETEVKF

-793 LKKELKDARDEKK
+793 LKSELNKANTIQK
-806 SIAKKVSQLKKK
+806 SIAKVITSSNVRKKVNAELLSS
-818 DKLFGNL
+818 
-825 ATPAQQFLK
+825 AEQFLK
-834 INPNKVDNLK
+834 INPNNVENLKDYIDFANKVKKGLKPTTKRLGKIKPAAPFIISEVDNYSTK
-844 EYMEIAKKL
+844 EIK
-853 NTGLIP
+853 
-859 TKKVKGRAK
+859 
-868 PGSPFIV
+868 
-875 SEIDA
+875 
-880 YSSRELNKIKEEQ
+880 KIKQ
-893 QQLEEETYKA
+893 QQQELEEKTYKA
-903 LMGDLETNIP
+903 LMGNLKTTIP

-990 DTSKLTNQEA
+990 DTSKLTNQES

-1047 PIKDS
+1047 PIKGS

-1066 TIDFVFNSRKKAS
+1066 TIDLVFNSRKKAN

-1092 DFARAETESL
+1092 DFARAETESV
-1102 KIREKYKKE
+1102 KIRENYKKE

-1125 EDNITERGLFA
+1125 EDNITERGMFA

-1145 KKDKQEEFNRR
+1145 QKDKQEEFNRR

-1167 ENSIKDE
+1167 ENSIKDD

-1198 VQAKVDPINVE
+1198 VQSKVDPINVE

-1252 VEEVPDLDAP
+1252 VEDTPDLDAP

-1339 ESRDIVINKIKKYV
+1339 ESRNIIINKIKKYV

-1583 DVQVISDPNTSFEEK
+1583 DAQIISDPNTSFEEK

-1619 VMIATASYAT
+1619 VMIGTASYAT

-1643 EKLNNRVK
+1643 EKLNNRIK

-1665 PIIDPFILQV
+1665 PILDPGILQV

-1696 EGNNRD
+1696 EGNNKE

-1784 EAGQTSS
+1784 DAGETSS

-1803 ENIYEES
+1803 EDIYEES

-1815 QVRDIIREAKDELN
+1815 QVRDIIREVKDELN
-1829 IFD
+1829 IF

>member
-1 MDEKALQYAYDL
+1 MDEERVQIL
-13 FKADGYENSIDDFKN
+13 FDTFKDEFGLESIDDFKN
-28 LLNSNPDAF
+28 YLSDPTKRKMFYDEVIQPRYPGNTFEKFENTYGL
-37 NYSYKLF
+37 
-44 KADGYKD
+44 
-51 SEQDF
+51 
-56 ANLLGV
+56 

-68 NQDTDSPSGSG
+68 NQDTDSPSESG

-85 SSKKGFATEVPEGEG
+85 SSQSKFATEVPKGEG

-129 RQSLDPEFKKEY
+129 RQSLDPEFKEEY
-141 NKLSEEDREKILSTT
+141 NKLSVEDREKILSTT
-156 PGVGITGKIP
+156 PGVGISGKIP
-166 TPLIGVDDMGKDE
+166 TPLIGVDDMG
-179 WGQTTYGEE
+179 EE
-188 VSRYY
+188 VSEYY
-193 GGSEAIEFSQRQQ
+193 GGSKAIEFSQRQQ
-206 QQADI
+206 EQANI
-211 INESLAKFET
+211 INESLAKFES

-244 VGAIP
+244 AGAIP

-261 ALGASAASNKS
+261 ALGASAGSGKS
-272 RALQEEGQD
+272 RTLQEEGED

-345 GTSEVMTDVSERA
+345 GTSEVLTDVSERA
-358 LDLVLAGD
+358 LDLVLTGD
-366 EKAFENWFLETADTY
+366 EKAFENFFLETADTY
-381 IIGGSAGGPVKVAG
+381 LVGGAAGGPVKVAG

-404 AQIKNLGKKVS
+404 AQVRNLSNIVEGS
-415 ESQYSDLVNVFKPE
+415 EYSDLVNVFKPE
-429 TGDFTVDISQLPI
+429 TGDFTVDISKLPI

-460 KKGKITPLEMQEIM
+460 KKGKITQLEMQEIM
-474 DNYNMAN
+474 DNYNIAQN
-481 DINNELEGAE
+481 INTQLEGAE
-491 LSDVDKNKAASL
+491 LSDADKNKAAGL
-503 LQEQINL
+503 LQEQITL
-510 KELVGDKNPALYK
+510 QELVKDKNPALFK
-523 KQRDRIAAIDKELEI
+523 KQRDRIAAIDQELEI

-565 IESPTQEQVLSKLD
+565 VESPTEEQVLSKLN

-590 TIPLSDTQ
+590 TIP
-598 TEETVTIDSTDKKL
+598 
-612 EKAGYQVSQDEK
+612 
-624 SAFLQDVK
+624 
-632 ENGLEESRFSYEIK
+632 
-646 EINEAPLLSIGGE
+646 
-659 GGPTADITITYTKPD
+659 KPD
-674 GTTGSFDTTAVLE
+674 
-687 PFVTTESQVEVAF
+687 TETETEVKF

-793 LKKELKDARDEKK
+793 LKSELNKANTIQK
-806 SIAKKVSQLKKK
+806 SIAKVITSSNVRKKVNAELLSS
-818 DKLFGNL
+818 
-825 ATPAQQFLK
+825 AEQFLK
-834 INPNKVDNLK
+834 INPNNVENLKDYIDFANKVKKGLKPTTKRLGKIKPAAPFIISEVDNYSTK
-844 EYMEIAKKL
+844 EIK
-853 NTGLIP
+853 
-859 TKKVKGRAK
+859 
-868 PGSPFIV
+868 
-875 SEIDA
+875 
-880 YSSRELNKIKEEQ
+880 KIKQ
-893 QQLEEETYKA
+893 QQQELEEKTYKA
-903 LMGDLETNIP
+903 LMGNLKTTIP

-990 DTSKLTNQEA
+990 DTSKLTNQES

-1047 PIKDS
+1047 PIKGS

-1066 TIDFVFNSRKKAS
+1066 TIDLVFNSRKKAN

-1092 DFARAETESL
+1092 DFARAETESV
-1102 KIREKYKKE
+1102 KIRENYKKE

-1125 EDNITERGLFA
+1125 EDNITERGMFA

-1145 KKDKQEEFNRR
+1145 QKDKQEEFNRR

-1167 ENSIKDE
+1167 ENSIKDD

-1198 VQAKVDPINVE
+1198 VQSKVDPINVE

-1252 VEEVPDLDAP
+1252 VEDTPDLDAP

-1339 ESRDIVINKIKKYV
+1339 ESRNIIINKIKKYV

-1583 DVQVISDPNTSFEEK
+1583 DAQIISDPNTSFEEK

-1619 VMIATASYAT
+1619 VMIGTASYAT

-1643 EKLNNRVK
+1643 EKLNNRIK

-1665 PIIDPFILQV
+1665 PILDPGILQV

-1696 EGNNRD
+1696 EGNNKE

-1784 EAGQTSS
+1784 DAGETSS

-1803 ENIYEES
+1803 EDIYEES

-1815 QVRDIIREAKDELN
+1815 QVRDIIREVKDELN
-1829 IFD
+1829 IF

>member
-1 MDEKALQYAYDL
+1 MDEERVQIL
-13 FKADGYENSIDDFKN
+13 FDTFKNEFGLESIDDFKN
-28 LLNSNPDAF
+28 YLSDPTKRKMFYDEVIQPRYPGNTFEKFENTYGL
-37 NYSYKLF
+37 
-44 KADGYKD
+44 
-51 SEQDF
+51 
-56 ANLLGV
+56 

-68 NQDTDSPSGSG
+68 NQDTDSPSESG
-79 TSGFFD
+79 TLGFFD
-85 SSKKGFATEVPEGEG
+85 SSQSKFATEVPKGEG

-141 NKLSEEDREKILSTT
+141 NKLSVEDREKILSTT
-156 PGVGITGKIP
+156 PGVGISGKIP
-166 TPLIGVDDMGKDE
+166 TPLIGVDD
-179 WGQTTYGEE
+179 TGEE
-188 VSRYY
+188 VSEYY
-193 GGSEAIEFSQRQQ
+193 GGSKAIEFSQRQQ
-206 QQADI
+206 EQANI

-235 GTQRLINEV
+235 GTRRLINEV
-244 VGAIP
+244 AGAIP

-261 ALGASAASNKS
+261 ALGASAGSGKS
-272 RALQEEGQD
+272 RTLQEDGED

-345 GTSEVMTDVSERA
+345 GTSEVLTDVSERA
-358 LDLVLAGD
+358 LDLVLTGD
-366 EKAFENWFLETADTY
+366 EKAFENFFLETADTY
-381 IIGGSAGGPVKVAG
+381 LIGGAAGGPVKVAG

-404 AQIKNLGKKVS
+404 AQVRNLSNIVEGS
-415 ESQYSDLVNVFKPE
+415 DYSDLVNVFKPE
-429 TGDFTVDISQLPI
+429 TGDFTVDISKLPI

-460 KKGKITPLEMQEIM
+460 KKGKITQLEMQEIM
-474 DNYNMAN
+474 DNYNIAQN
-481 DINNELEGAE
+481 INSQLEGAE
-491 LSDVDKNKAASL
+491 LSDADKNKAAGL
-503 LQEQINL
+503 LQEQITL
-510 KELVGDKNPALYK
+510 QELVKDKNPALFK
-523 KQRDRIAAIDKELEI
+523 KQRDRIAAIDQELEI
-538 ISETQFGIETEQQAT
+538 ISETQFGIETQQQAT
-553 REEAEKALLDEG
+553 REEAEKALFEEG
-565 IESPTQEQVLSKLD
+565 IESPTEQQVLSKLD

-590 TIPLSDTQ
+590 TIPLPDTQ
-598 TEETVTIDSTDKKL
+598 PETEVT
-612 EKAGYQVSQDEK
+612 
-624 SAFLQDVK
+624 
-632 ENGLEESRFSYEIK
+632 
-646 EINEAPLLSIGGE
+646 
-659 GGPTADITITYTKPD
+659 
-674 GTTGSFDTTAVLE
+674 
-687 PFVTTESQVEVAF
+687 F
-700 DEDIDVVPPNEL
+700 DEDIEIAPPNEL

-720 DDVIREKIQD
+720 DEVIRKKIQD
-730 EKSDASQRKK
+730 EKTLPGERKK
-740 ATLELISKLQPKGE
+740 AVLDLIGKLQPKGE
-754 VFARRAKSLIKE
+754 VFALRARTLIKE
-766 VAKLNFKNPV
+766 ASKLNYNNV
-776 KVNQFIEKI
+776 KKVDEFIKKI
-785 DKTFDDAA
+785 DKTFDNAA
-793 LKKELKDARDEKK
+793 LKSELNKANTIQK
-806 SIAKKVSQLKKK
+806 SIAKVIKSSNVRKKVNAELLSS
-818 DKLFGNL
+818 
-825 ATPAQQFLK
+825 AEQFLK
-834 INPNKVDNLK
+834 INPNNVENLK
-844 EYMEIAKKL
+844 DYIDFA
-853 NTGLIP
+853 N
-859 TKKVKGRAK
+859 KVKEGLK
-868 PGSPFIV
+868 PTTKRLGKIKPASPFII
-875 SEIDA
+875 SEVDE
-880 YSSRELNKIKEEQ
+880 YSSKEIEKIKQ
-893 QQLEEETYKA
+893 QQQELEDETYKA
-903 LMGDLETNIP
+903 LMGDLKTTIP

-932 IKQANKKEKEI
+932 IKQANRKEKEI

-951 DSIGGVIQSILDTG
+951 DSVGGVIKSILDTG

-990 DTSKLTNQEA
+990 DTSKLTNEEA

-1005 VLNNFATNGSTANM
+1005 ALNNFATNGSTANM

-1066 TIDFVFNSRKKAS
+1066 TIDFVFNSRKKAN

-1092 DFARAETESL
+1092 DFARAETESF
-1102 KIREKYKKE
+1102 KIRENYKKE

-1125 EDNITERGLFA
+1125 EDNITERGMFA

-1145 KKDKQEEFNRR
+1145 QKDKQEEFNRR

-1167 ENSIKDE
+1167 ENSIKDD

-1252 VEEVPDLDAP
+1252 VEDVPDLDAP

-1284 TGPSILID
+1284 TGPNVLID

-1324 GYLESNDIKEILGEG
+1324 GYLQSNDIKKILGEG
-1339 ESRDIVINKIKKYV
+1339 ESRDIVINKITKYV
-1353 NSKRGRKKRTQGQK
+1353 NSKRGRKKRTEGQK
-1367 DLADVGDLGAT
+1367 ALADVGDLGAT

-1458 PIQKIKKGVRSVFK
+1458 PLEKIKKGVNSVFK

-1503 KEMKKKGIN
+1503 KEMKKKGVN

-1520 ENHTINKEAANEA
+1520 ENHTIDKEAANEA

-1549 AELYNPDREFV
+1549 AELYNPDRQFI
-1560 RVAMKSFMPFSSF
+1560 RLAMKSFMPFSSF

-1583 DVQVISDPNTSFEEK
+1583 DAQIISDPNTSFEEK

-1612 IVFGSLG
+1612 MVFGSLG

-1629 VLSLLGIDDEEEAK
+1629 ILSLLGIDDEEEAK
-1643 EKLNNRVK
+1643 EKLKNRVK

-1665 PIIDPFILQV
+1665 PILDTGILQV

-1696 EGNNRD
+1696 EGNNKE

-1784 EAGQTSS
+1784 DAGETSS

-1803 ENIYEES
+1803 EDIYEES

-1815 QVRDIIREAKDELN
+1815 QVRDIIREVKDELN
-1829 IFD
+1829 IFN